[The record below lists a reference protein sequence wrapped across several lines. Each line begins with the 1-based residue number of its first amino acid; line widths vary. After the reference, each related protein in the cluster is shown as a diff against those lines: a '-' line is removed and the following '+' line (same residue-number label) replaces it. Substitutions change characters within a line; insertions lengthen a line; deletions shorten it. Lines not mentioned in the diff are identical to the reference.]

1 MNYYERPTPLQEQAY
16 TEARQQ
22 FAEHLKQF
30 KANSDTLHNIEAN
43 LSVTANDVSRAARQA
58 SGRIIQTDDG
68 TQWQH
73 DVDLTRITSVCHRHT
88 PAGLEFAV
96 VKCLPLKSG
105 KMKDILTRGNNATEV
120 LQQFARD
127 QRQVFKIW
135 KDDLTTQVRE
145 HLAEKYPHQDMSI
158 VAESFEIKLTRIAD
172 ALELLNV
179 GAGTKGD
186 GCEFKRGQ
194 VWCGVEPSLGRGVA
208 EA

>member
-1 MNYYERPTPLQEQAY
+1 MNYYEKPTPLQEQAY

-30 KANSDTLHNIEAN
+30 KANCDALHNIEAN
-43 LSVTANDVSRAARQA
+43 LSLTANDVSRAARQA
-58 SGRIIQTDDG
+58 SVRIIQTDDG

-73 DVDLTRITSVCHRHT
+73 GVDLTKITSVCHRRT

-96 VKCLPLKSG
+96 VECLPLKSWE
-105 KMKDILTRGNNATEV
+105 MKDVLTRGNDATEV
-120 LQQFARD
+120 LKQFARD

-158 VAESFEIKLTRIAD
+158 VAESFEIKLTREMSRRETLAQ
-172 ALELLNV
+172 NQS
-179 GAGTKGD
+179 
-186 GCEFKRGQ
+186 RGNH
-194 VWCGVEPSLGRGVA
+194 V
-208 EA
+208 